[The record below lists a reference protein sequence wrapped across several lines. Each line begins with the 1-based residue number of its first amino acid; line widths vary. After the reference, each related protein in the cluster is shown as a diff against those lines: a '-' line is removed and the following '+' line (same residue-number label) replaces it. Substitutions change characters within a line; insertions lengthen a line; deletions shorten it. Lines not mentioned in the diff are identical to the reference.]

1 MKEYDVIVIG
11 AGEGL
16 GIAFRAQSAGLRVA
30 LIDKGKLGGT
40 CLNVGCIPSKILIHT
55 ADVITVI
62 QEARKL
68 GIDAKITR
76 IDFGKIMQRMRE
88 NVDRGRGFIADAV
101 KESENLDFYN
111 TEARFIGDYTL
122 ETAGEQIRGKKIFI
136 ASGSRPLVP
145 SSKGLD
151 SINYLTNENVLA
163 LTRQPESI
171 IILGGGYIAVEYGHF
186 FAAMGTR
193 VTILQHNGRLIP
205 NEEPEISDLLM
216 KELGKR
222 MDVRTGIDIVE
233 VARAGNSHTVR
244 VKHRDTGEMNEYAAE
259 SMMIAAGRM
268 SNADLLK
275 VENTGVQKDASNY
288 IKVDDSLLT
297 TKENIW
303 AFGDAIGRQMFTHAG
318 DKEMEIAWHN
328 SNNDDKRRM
337 DFDIVPHAVYTH
349 PQIAS
354 IGLTEGQARKD
365 HNIMVGKAHYSDV
378 AKGKAMME
386 ENGFAKAIVDKE
398 TRRILGF
405 HIIGPEASI
414 LIQEVVNAVA
424 NKMPVESITG
434 SMHIFPALS
443 EIITETLNN
452 LE

>member
-68 GIDAKITR
+68 GIDAKMTR
-76 IDFGKIMQRMRE
+76 IDFGAIMQRMRE

-101 KESENLDFYN
+101 KGSENLDFYN

-145 SSKGLD
+145 SIKGLD
-151 SINYLTNENVLA
+151 SINYLTNENVLV

-222 MDVRTGIDIVE
+222 MDVQPGIDIVE
-233 VARAGNSHTVR
+233 VVRAGNSHTVR

-303 AFGDAIGRQMFTHAG
+303 AFGDAIGKQMFTHAG

-365 HNIMVGKAHYSDV
+365 HNILVGKAHYSDV

-405 HIIGPEASI
+405 HIIGPEANI

>member
-1 MKEYDVIVIG
+1 MKEYDIIVIG

-55 ADVITVI
+55 ADVITAI
-62 QEARKL
+62 RESGKL
-68 GIDAKITR
+68 GIHADITS
-76 IDFGKIMQRMRE
+76 IDFGAIMQRMRE
-88 NVDRGRGFIADAV
+88 NIDRGRGFIADAV
-101 KESENLDFYN
+101 KESEHLEFYN
-111 TEARFIGDYTL
+111 EEARFIGDYML
-122 ETAGEQIRGKKIFI
+122 ETAGEKIRSKKIFI
-136 ASGSRPLVP
+136 ASGSRPIVP
-145 SSKGLD
+145 PVEGLKGV
-151 SINYLTNENVLA
+151 NYLTNENVLS

-186 FAAMGTR
+186 FAAMGAR
-193 VTILQHNGRLIP
+193 VTILQHNIRLLP

-222 MDVRTGIDIVE
+222 MAVHTGVDIVE
-233 VARAGNSHTVR
+233 VARADNRYTVHM
-244 VKHRDTGEMNEYAAE
+244 KHMDTRDIKEFAAE
-259 SMMIAAGRM
+259 SIMIAAGRM

-275 VENTGVQKDASNY
+275 VENTGVQTDASNY
-288 IKVDDSLLT
+288 IRVDDSLLT
-297 TKENIW
+297 TREHIW
-303 AFGDAIGRQMFTHAG
+303 AYGDAIGRKMFTHAG

-328 SNNDDKRRM
+328 ANNDHKIRM
-337 DFDIVPHAVYTH
+337 DFGAVPHAVYTH
-349 PQIAS
+349 PQVAS
-354 IGLTEGQARKD
+354 IGITEERARKD
-365 HNIMVGKAHYSDV
+365 HNILVGRAHYSDV

-386 ENGFAKAIVDKE
+386 ENGFAKAIVDKG
-398 TRRILGF
+398 TRTILGF
-405 HIIGPEASI
+405 HIIGPEAAI

-434 SMHIFPALS
+434 PMHIFPALS
-443 EIITETLNN
+443 EIITETFNN

>member
-303 AFGDAIGRQMFTHAG
+303 AFGDAIGKQMFTHAG

-405 HIIGPEASI
+405 HIIGPEANI